1 MKKKYH
7 SWVLSHTVGKA
18 NRITLQT
25 DEQQAELIAQRLT
38 AGIAFDHERE
48 IDAIFGT
55 SSGKSTDPE
64 DTDDG
69 ESEKDNKHCTNEKQ
83 SSAHKNHISDDK
95 EKNQTPGLDLPMR
108 KNEAMRG
115 DINLER
121 ITRNVSE
128 TPSDDMI
135 TELTNPGNRNQE
147 KDKRAMSSS
156 NDNIGSKNS
165 FKFQAMPIRIQIRAC
180 LGLEPSSTIGWDSFA
195 GITVSD
201 QKNNFLYLINDGPL
215 MQSDIVLEGLAGTAM
230 RPTAEGPLLVKC
242 IDPKTQA
249 VVFKVDP
256 HALYVP
262 DCKVQVFSSCKMAE
276 YGHGIVQNYQRV
288 IGNHVIL
295 DCNTQEILNLRVNG
309 AVLSNKTM
317 NYDRSTVKLPQHILH
332 CLHVT
337 LPLCKMIGIPKRGS
351 EQAE

>member
-1 MKKKYH
+1 
-7 SWVLSHTVGKA
+7 
-18 NRITLQT
+18 
-25 DEQQAELIAQRLT
+25 
-38 AGIAFDHERE
+38 
-48 IDAIFGT
+48 
-55 SSGKSTDPE
+55 
-64 DTDDG
+64 
-69 ESEKDNKHCTNEKQ
+69 
-83 SSAHKNHISDDK
+83 
-95 EKNQTPGLDLPMR
+95 
-108 KNEAMRG
+108 
-115 DINLER
+115 
-121 ITRNVSE
+121 
-128 TPSDDMI
+128 
-135 TELTNPGNRNQE
+135 
-147 KDKRAMSSS
+147 
-156 NDNIGSKNS
+156 
-165 FKFQAMPIRIQIRAC
+165 
-180 LGLEPSSTIGWDSFA
+180 
-195 GITVSD
+195 
-201 QKNNFLYLINDGPL
+201 

-317 NYDRSTVKLPQHILH
+317 NYDRSTVKLPQHILQ

-337 LPLCKMIGIPKRGS
+337 LPLCKMIGIPKGEANKLSKEMAPTQVSVNPLNALVHFRGT
-351 EQAE
+351 EQIASQTSVTEFQKM